1 MQTDGGLKTG
11 VDVVKAAILGAESF
25 GFGTAPMVAMGCKYL
40 RICHLNNCATGVATQ
55 NELLREQHF
64 RGTVEMIKHFFTF
77 VAEETREVMAELGVK
92 TLAELVGRTDL
103 LTQVG
108 GRSQRQAKLDFSSI
122 LYQGPE
128 HEGKPQL
135 CAVEK
140 KPTMQAPL
148 NQIAEAAGNAVASGT
163 GGEFEFTITNQ
174 DRSVGATLSVKFHW
188 LMA

>member
-1 MQTDGGLKTG
+1 
-11 VDVVKAAILGAESF
+11 
-25 GFGTAPMVAMGCKYL
+25 
-40 RICHLNNCATGVATQ
+40 
-55 NELLREQHF
+55 
-64 RGTVEMIKHFFTF
+64 MIKHFFTF

-140 KPTMQAPL
+140 NLPYDEAPL
-148 NQIAEAAGNAVASGT
+148 NQAIVEATGNAVASGT

-174 DRSVGATLSVKFHW
+174 DRSVGATLSGEISW
-188 LMA
+188 LMAEKEWRTPCA